1 MGLWSSLYVPL
12 CFCSSCQSSSS
23 RLVTCRRLV
32 ADHLPGQ
39 AGGRGRVPVPGQRGP
54 GAHAHQ
60 VSGQWIH
67 PFSPTDFA
75 HYSRILSLFP
85 ARILSFFQIHG
96 TWWCLVTFG
105 EMYLKHWRRI
115 KKVLFRFFLTIRL
128 NLRALRCLKV
138 ASLSHL
144 LLTQVQESEG
154 DGENTSGAAEDSTG
168 FYFYMQMRVHK
179 FKILKGIFIQLK
191 TL

>member
-1 MGLWSSLYVPL
+1 MYLFAS
-12 CFCSSCQSSSS
+12 
-23 RLVTCRRLV
+23 
-32 ADHLPGQ
+32 
-39 AGGRGRVPVPGQRGP
+39 VPVVKALALGWLLAGDWSLSISPVKLEDEAEYQC
-54 GAHAHQ
+54 Q
-60 VSGQWIH
+60 VSGGPGHMPIRSVVSEYI
-67 PFSPTDFA
+67 PFLPP
-75 HYSRILSLFP
+75 ILPIIPGFCQFLPPVSCP
-85 ARILSFFQIHG
+85 FFQIHG
-96 TWWCLVTFG
+96 TWWCLVPFG
-105 EMYLKHWRRI
+105 EMYLTHWRRI

-154 DGENTSGAAEDSTG
+154 DGENTSGAPEDSTG